1 MHCKQFRLAIT
12 ATMVGC
18 YMKRLAQIRFS
29 CRVCEDEQSD
39 NIINHHIFSD
49 FVVAAQ
55 IQGIT
60 NMAIICELIDCKDRR
75 DVFTSWLDYK

>member
-1 MHCKQFRLAIT
+1 
-12 ATMVGC
+12 MVGC
-18 YMKRLAQIRFS
+18 YMRKLAQIRFC

-39 NIINHHIFSD
+39 NIINHHIISD

-60 NMAIICELIDCKDRR
+60 NMAIICELIDCKDRH
-75 DVFTSWLDYK
+75 DVFQAGWSTNDREDRTTRLL

>member
-1 MHCKQFRLAIT
+1 
-12 ATMVGC
+12 MVGC
-18 YMKRLAQIRFS
+18 YMRRLAQIRFC

-49 FVVAAQ
+49 FVVAAH
-55 IQGIT
+55 IQGFTDIS
-60 NMAIICELIDCKDRR
+60 IICEPIDSEDRH